1 MTLTDTRQ
9 PIAISDRCDKCGARA
24 MVRAAFP
31 SGELHFC
38 GHHAREAGTK
48 LVLQATEVYDPEGA
62 FNIG

>member
-1 MTLTDTRQ
+1 MTLTDTRK
-9 PIAISDRCDKCGARA
+9 PISISDRCDQCGARA
-24 MVRAAFP
+24 LVRATFA

-48 LVLQATEVYDPEGA
+48 LVLQATDVFDPEGA